1 MVSIE
6 VATRSR
12 VEMVNI
18 TPRIQDAVTSTG
30 VSTGVCFI
38 HVPHTTAGVTV
49 NEAFDPDVAADVSS
63 ALSRL
68 VPYQAGYAHSEG
80 NADAHIKSVLVG
92 TSQTIPVEDGRLA
105 LGRWQGVFFCE
116 FDGPRRRQVYL
127 TIVSDIPQ
135 PMADRPL
142 KTDNR
147 KPPTGG

>member
-49 NEAFDPDVAADVSS
+49 NEAFDPDAAADVSS

-116 FDGPRRRQVYL
+116 FDGPRRRQVHL

>member
-147 KPPTGG
+147 NPPTGG